1 MSLLL
6 ILETSTLERRSLM
19 LTRPVP
25 QKIRPDHLDRLAVIY
40 VRQSTLFQ
48 VRENTGSTTRQYDLV
63 KRAQD
68 LGWTPACIQVVD
80 QDQGQSGASSVGRD
94 GFQWLVAEVG
104 LGHVG
109 AVLSLEVSRL
119 ARSCSDWYRLLEIC
133 ALTDTLVIDDEGV
146 YDPGAHND
154 RLLLGFKGSMSEA
167 ELHWLKSRLQGGKQS
182 KAEQGSLH
190 FRLPI
195 GLAYD
200 PVGRIV
206 LDPDEAVV
214 EAVRLVFSL
223 FEQSTSAL
231 AVVSFFAK
239 QHLRFPT
246 RWWGGK
252 RADEL
257 IWSRLTH
264 ERVLNILHS
273 PLYAGA
279 YVYGRTRSRSQ
290 ILPGEEPRVKGR
302 TRRVKQEDWPI
313 VLLDA
318 HPGYITWEQFLRTQ
332 RQLDDNRTWRAE
344 EHRGAVREGPSLL
357 QGIVLCGSC
366 GRRMTI
372 RYQRNGSVL
381 MYECHQLH
389 SQLAQRTCQ
398 TMRGDRVD
406 QAVVACFLEAIE
418 PAHLE
423 VALAALD
430 SVEARAKQVES
441 QWHRQIERAQYEAD
455 LARRRYKAVD
465 PDNRL
470 VARSLEKEWNE
481 KLAEVDKLEREHQL
495 MPKPAALMLTAVQ
508 REQIR
513 RLAHDLPAIWHAST
527 TTFVERKQ
535 LLRWLIKDV
544 TLCKRGTVIDVA
556 IRWQTEALTALS
568 IPRYK
573 KSWEE
578 RQTSPDVVERV
589 RQWSATQTATQIA
602 TRLNEEGLR
611 PGLGGRF
618 TASKVDWIRI
628 AYSIPLACPEG
639 PGFCPS
645 GQRGDGRYSALA
657 AAELLNVN
665 VSTIADWCNAGI
677 LESVRAHP
685 HGPRWITLTPDIIE
699 KLRKPTQRHWKR
711 RQTGMPRKNV
721 VK

>member
-1 MSLLL
+1 MP
-6 ILETSTLERRSLM
+6 
-19 LTRPVP
+19 TRPVP

-133 ALTDTLVIDDEGV
+133 ALTDTLVVDDEGV

-182 KAEQGSLH
+182 KAEQGSLR

-195 GLAYD
+195 GLVYD
-200 PVGRIV
+200 PAGRIV
-206 LDPDEAVV
+206 LDPDEAVQ

-231 AVVSFFAK
+231 AVVSAFAQ

-279 YVYGRTRSRSQ
+279 YVYGRTKSRRHV
-290 ILPGEEPRVKGR
+290 LPGEEPRIKGR

-318 HPGYITWEQFLRTQ
+318 HPSYISWEHFLRNQ

-366 GRRMTI
+366 GRRMGI
-372 RYQRNGSVL
+372 RYQRDGSLL

-389 SQLAQRTCQ
+389 SQLAARTCQ
-398 TMRGDRVD
+398 TMRGDRID

-423 VALAALD
+423 VALSALD
-430 SVEARAKQVES
+430 QVEARAKQIDH
-441 QWHRQIERAQYEAD
+441 QWQRQIERAQYEAD

-470 VARSLEKEWNE
+470 VARSLEREWNE
-481 KLAEVDKLEREHQL
+481 KLAEVEKLEREH
-495 MPKPAALMLTAVQ
+495 ALLPQAKALVLTGEQ

-527 TTFVERKQ
+527 TTFRERKQ
-535 LLRWLIKDV
+535 LMRWLIKDV
-544 TLCKRGTVIDVA
+544 TLSKRGNVIDAA
-556 IRWQTEALTALS
+556 IRWQTEALTHLA
-568 IPRYK
+568 IPRHK

-578 RQTSPDVVERV
+578 RQTSPQVVDRV
-589 RQWSATQTATQIA
+589 RELSPTQTNAQIA
-602 TRLNEEGLR
+602 AVLNEEGEQA
-611 PGLGGRF
+611 GMGGSL
-618 TASKVDWIRI
+618 TVSKIEWIRY
-628 AYSIPLACPEG
+628 AYHVPAGCPER
-639 PGFCPS
+639 PKAAPT
-645 GQRGDGRYSALA
+645 GQRGDGRYSARA
-657 AAELLNVN
+657 TADLLNVD
-665 VSTIADWCNAGI
+665 VSTIADWCKTGQ
-677 LESVRAHP
+677 LESVRSTP
-685 HGPRWITLTPDIIE
+685 LGPRWITLTPEIIAE
-699 KLRKPTQRHWKR
+699 LGKPIKRQWKQRNTR
-711 RQTGMPRKNV
+711 NIE
-721 VK
+721 

>member
-1 MSLLL
+1 MR
-6 ILETSTLERRSLM
+6 EPERRRLV
-19 LTRPVP
+19 LARQPAT
-25 QKIRPDHLDRLAVIY
+25 KIRPDHLDRLAVIY

-48 VRENTGSTTRQYDLV
+48 VRENIGSTLRQYDLV

-68 LGWTPACIQVVD
+68 LGWTTPSIHVVD
-80 QDQGQSGASSVGRD
+80 QDQAHSGSSAVGRD

-167 ELHWLKSRLQGGKQS
+167 ELHWLKSRLQGGKLS
-182 KAEQGSLH
+182 KAEQGSLR

-206 LDPDEAVV
+206 LDPDEAVQ

-223 FEQSTSAL
+223 FEQFDSAL
-231 AVVSFFAK
+231 AVVSSFAE

-279 YVYGRTRSRSQ
+279 YVYGRTKFRSRT
-290 ILPGEEPRVKGR
+290 LPGEEPRIKGR
-302 TRRVKQEDWPI
+302 TRRVKQEDWPV

-318 HPGYITWEQFLRTQ
+318 HPGYITWEQFLRNQ

-344 EHRGAVREGPSLL
+344 EHRGAIREVPSLL

-366 GRRMTI
+366 GRRMSI
-372 RYQRNGSVL
+372 RYQRDGSLL

-389 SQLAQRTCQ
+389 SQLAARTCQ
-398 TMRGDRVD
+398 TMRGDRID
-406 QAVVACFLEAIE
+406 QAVVACFLQAIE

-423 VALAALD
+423 VALSALD
-430 SVEARAKQVES
+430 QVEARARQVDH
-441 QWHRQIERAQYEAD
+441 QWQRQIERAQYEAD
-455 LARRRYKAVD
+455 LARRRYKTVD

-470 VARSLEKEWNE
+470 VARSLERDWNE
-481 KLAEVDKLEREHQL
+481 KLTEVEKLEREHSML
-495 MPKPAALMLTAVQ
+495 PKQAALLLTASQ

-513 RLAHDLPAIWHAST
+513 TLAHDLPAIWHAPT

-544 TLCKRGTVIDVA
+544 TLSKRGNIIDVA

-573 KSWEE
+573 MSWEE
-578 RQTSPDVVERV
+578 RQTSPHVVERV
-589 RQWSATQTATQIA
+589 REWSPTHTATQIA
-602 TRLNEEGLR
+602 TLLNEEGLR
-611 PGLGGRF
+611 PGLGGSF
-618 TASKVDWIRI
+618 TASKVDWIRV

-665 VSTIADWCNAGI
+665 VSTIADWCNSGR
-677 LESVRAHP
+677 LESVRAGT
-685 HGPRWITLTPDIIE
+685 HGPRWITLTPESIAE
-699 KLRKPTQRHWKR
+699 LRKPVQRHWKR
-711 RQTGMPRKNV
+711 RRSRQRT
-721 VK
+721 

>member
-1 MSLLL
+1 MSN
-6 ILETSTLERRSLM
+6 
-19 LTRPVP
+19 RPSS

-48 VRENTGSTTRQYDLV
+48 VRENTGSTIRQYDLV

-68 LGWTPACIQVVD
+68 LGWTPARIQVVD

-133 ALTDTLVIDDEGV
+133 ALTETLVVDDEGV

-167 ELHWLKSRLQGGKQS
+167 ELHWLRQRLQGGKMT
-182 KAEQGSLH
+182 KAEQGSLR

-195 GLAYD
+195 GLIYD

-206 LDPDEAVV
+206 LDPDEAVQ

-223 FEQSTSAL
+223 FEQSSSAL
-231 AVVSFFAK
+231 AVVSAFAQ

-273 PLYAGA
+273 PLYAGT
-279 YVYGRTRSRSQ
+279 YVYGRTKFRSRT
-290 ILPGEEPRVKGR
+290 LPGEEPRVKGR

-318 HPGYITWEQFLRTQ
+318 HPAYITWDQFLRNQ

-366 GRRMTI
+366 GRRMGI
-372 RYQRNGSVL
+372 RYQRNGSLL

-389 SQLAQRTCQ
+389 SQLAARTCQ
-398 TMRGDRVD
+398 TMRGDRID

-423 VALAALD
+423 VALSALD
-430 SVEARAKQVES
+430 QVEARAKQVDH
-441 QWHRQIERAQYEAD
+441 QWQRQIERAQYEAD

-470 VARSLEKEWNE
+470 VARSLERDWNE
-481 KLAEVDKLEREHQL
+481 KLTEVEQLEREHSML
-495 MPKPAALMLTAVQ
+495 PKQAALLLTASQ

-513 RLAHDLPAIWHAST
+513 RLAHDLPAIWSAST

-535 LLRWLIKDV
+535 LMRWLIKDV
-544 TLCKRGTVIDVA
+544 TLSKRGNVIDVA
-556 IRWQTEALTALS
+556 IRWQTEALTRLA

-573 KSWEE
+573 MAWEE
-578 RQTSPDVVERV
+578 RQTSPQVVERV
-589 RQWSATQTATQIA
+589 RALSPMHTNAQIA
-602 TRLNEEGLR
+602 ALLNEEGEQA
-611 PGLGGRF
+611 GMGGSF
-618 TASKVDWIRI
+618 TVSKIEWIRY
-628 AYSIPLACPEG
+628 AYHIPAGCPER
-639 PGFCPS
+639 PKAAPT
-645 GQRGDGRYSALA
+645 GQRGDGRYSVRA

-665 VSTIADWCNAGI
+665 VSTIADWCQTGI
-677 LESVRAHP
+677 LESVRSTP
-685 HGPRWITLTPDIIE
+685 LGPRWITLTPEIITA
-699 KLRKPTQRHWKR
+699 LRKPVR
-711 RQTGMPRKNV
+711 RQWKQRRTRNAS
-721 VK
+721 

>member
-1 MSLLL
+1 
-6 ILETSTLERRSLM
+6 M
-19 LTRPVP
+19 LNRAAS

-48 VRENTGSTTRQYDLV
+48 VRENTASTTRQYDLV
-63 KRAQD
+63 KRAAD
-68 LGWTPACIQVVD
+68 LGWTQASIQVVD
-80 QDQGQSGASSVGRD
+80 QDQGQSGSSTIGRD

-167 ELHWLKSRLQGGKQS
+167 ELHWLKSRLQGGKMT
-182 KAEQGSLH
+182 KAEQGQLR

-195 GLAYD
+195 GLVYD

-206 LDPDEAVV
+206 LDPDEAVQ

-231 AVVSFFAK
+231 AVVSAFAR

-257 IWSRLTH
+257 IWSRLSH

-279 YVYGRTRSRSQ
+279 YVYGRTKFRSRL
-290 ILPGEEPRVKGR
+290 LPGEEPRVKGR
-302 TRRVKQEDWPI
+302 TRRLPQEDWPI
-313 VLLDA
+313 VLLDT
-318 HPGYITWEQFLRTQ
+318 HPGYITWEQFLHNQ

-357 QGIVLCGSC
+357 QGIILCGSC
-366 GRRMTI
+366 GRRMGI

-389 SQLAQRTCQ
+389 SQLAARTCQ
-398 TMRGDRVD
+398 TMRGDRID

-430 SVEARAKQVES
+430 QVEARAKQVEN

-481 KLAEVDKLEREHQL
+481 KLAEVDKLEREHQHV
-495 MPKPAALMLTAVQ
+495 PKPAALLLTTAQ

-535 LLRWLIKDV
+535 LMRWLIKDV
-544 TLCKRGTVIDVA
+544 TLSKRGNVIDVA

-573 KSWEE
+573 MSWEE
-578 RQTSPDVVERV
+578 RQTSPHVVERV
-589 RQWSATQTATQIA
+589 REWSPTHTATQIA
-602 TRLNEEGLR
+602 TLLNEEGLR
-611 PGLGGRF
+611 PGLGGSF
-618 TASKVDWIRI
+618 TASKVDWIRV

-711 RQTGMPRKNV
+711 RRTGSQSKNV
-721 VK
+721 VE